1 MELNKEDNYITQV
14 QHAEII
20 QRINDLYSD
29 EYLTGQEYTQL
40 YEQML
45 TDYIHDELDELYI
58 YNNIFND

>member
-1 MELNKEDNYITQV
+1 MEQYITKEQN
-14 QHAEII
+14 AEII

-40 YEQML
+40 YNQML
-45 TDYIHDELDELYI
+45 DDYIHDDTLYI

>member
-1 MELNKEDNYITQV
+1 MELNKEDNYITKEQN
-14 QHAEII
+14 AEII

-40 YEQML
+40 YNQML

>member
-1 MELNKEDNYITQV
+1 MEQYITREQN
-14 QHAEII
+14 AEII

-40 YEQML
+40 YNQML
-45 TDYIHDELDELYI
+45 DDYIHDDTLYI